1 MGRDKFGINRYKLLY
16 MKHVNNK
23 DLLYNTGNNIQY
35 LIITYNGK
43 EAEEKNTY
51 NWMTLL
57 YTWNQHNIEG

>member
-1 MGRDKFGINRYKLLY
+1 MGRDKLRINRYKPLY
-16 MKHVNNK
+16 IKHVNNK

-51 NWMTLL
+51 N
-57 YTWNQHNIEG
+57 